1 MSAAEAVTPVRG
13 SGGRWPSGARTD
25 EQMTPFAAH
34 RDRLTTIPGVGQR
47 AAQTIIAE
55 IGVDMARCPTPA
67 HLVS

>member
-1 MSAAEAVTPVRG
+1 
-13 SGGRWPSGARTD
+13 
-25 EQMTPFAAH
+25 MTPFAAH
-34 RDRLTTIPGVGQR
+34 RLTTIPGVGQR